1 MVKCYNETLT
11 GLLESHAPLKTKA
24 IEVIPR
30 VPWFSAE
37 LKCVKSKR
45 RKQERKMLKT
55 GKKSDRDAY
64 RCVCNQYST
73 LLKKAKGLYYT
84 DLIDQRSADSKK
96 LFTGN
101 KFVM

>member
-1 MVKCYNETLT
+1 MLEVNE
-11 GLLESHAPLKTKA
+11 G
-24 IEVIPR
+24 
-30 VPWFSAE
+30 
-37 LKCVKSKR
+37 SK
-45 RKQERKMLKT
+45 K

-96 LFTGN
+96 LLRVINSLCKGNQTKILPPHTGPYELAN
-101 KFVM
+101 DFGDFSYKKIDCI

>member
-1 MVKCYNETLT
+1 
-11 GLLESHAPLKTKA
+11 
-24 IEVIPR
+24 
-30 VPWFSAE
+30 
-37 LKCVKSKR
+37 
-45 RKQERKMLKT
+45 MLKT

-73 LLKKAKGLYYT
+73 LLEKAKGLYYT